1 MVFPKT
7 VWLVI
12 AAALLI
18 SSIGFKKYVWFISL
32 GYGFSIAGIGILLLA
47 LYGGRLTVGTAI
59 CCVLFVLYGFR
70 LGGYLLYREVKS
82 SAYNSKMK
90 TEIKDGKSMT
100 FGVKCA
106 IWGHVRAA
114 VRAAGDAGVL
124 PPGKRRGHGCLVH
137 SGRGHHALRRV
148 L

>member
-47 LYGGRLTVGTAI
+47 LYGGRLTAGTAI

-70 LGGYLLYREVKS
+70 LTFQSVIGWAAIS
-82 SAYNSKMK
+82 STA
-90 TEIKDGKSMT
+90 
-100 FGVKCA
+100 
-106 IWGHVRAA
+106 R
-114 VRAAGDAGVL
+114 
-124 PPGKRRGHGCLVH
+124 
-137 SGRGHHALRRV
+137 
-148 L
+148 